1 MHCQQKVCSS
11 LYTYDVQYVTM
22 LDPAMEVFQVVVAGQ
37 NEAVASFSLHH
48 MDWNVH
54 MAYPE
59 CKGLGISD
67 FKPKGAFQSH
77 FVFRQSWFY
86 KFVLSC
92 FVSFV
97 LSLSKPVEHSLLVLP
112 HFPLKPFQSLST
124 FPQFALMPTM
134 LLFTKI
140 GDLQSYQLKNCRCP
154 TCCCRSGFHSHKQC
168 NLMG

>member
-1 MHCQQKVCSS
+1 
-11 LYTYDVQYVTM
+11 
-22 LDPAMEVFQVVVAGQ
+22 
-37 NEAVASFSLHH
+37 

-67 FKPKGAFQSH
+67 LKPKGAFQSH
-77 FVFRQSWFY
+77 FCLQTIWFY

-92 FVSFV
+92 FFPFF
-97 LSLSKPVEHSLLVLP
+97 LSLSKPIEHYPSLLVLP

-124 FPQFALMPTM
+124 LPQFTQMATM

-140 GDLQSYQLKNCRCP
+140 GYLQPYQLKNCRCP
-154 TCCCRSGFHSHKQC
+154 TCCCRSGFHNHKQC